1 VILGVLGYGGTMV
14 LLGIMKASNLARFL
28 MYSLLMAGNVS
39 SLSSTYAE
47 MMKAMAASGRM
58 FSIIDHVPIIPP
70 TFQVDND
77 TLRFNGNGKESDP
90 ATRVSKG
97 KSGAVVT

>member
-1 VILGVLGYGGTMV
+1 MV
-14 LLGIMKASNLARFL
+14 LPGIMKAIDLARFF
-28 MYSLLMAGNVS
+28 MYSLLMAGDVS

-58 FSIIDHVPIIPP
+58 FSIIDPMIPP

-77 TLRFNGNGKESDP
+77 TLRFDGNGKESDP

-97 KSGAVVT
+97 KSGAVADVNSTR